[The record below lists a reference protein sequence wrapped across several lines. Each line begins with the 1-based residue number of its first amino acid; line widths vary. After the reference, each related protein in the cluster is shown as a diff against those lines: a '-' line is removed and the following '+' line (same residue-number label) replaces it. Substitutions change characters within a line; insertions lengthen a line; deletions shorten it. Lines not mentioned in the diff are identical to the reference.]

1 MIEVLKILFLK
12 FRRKNTLMEELHK
25 IVEYKF
31 IDKESKLYDSA
42 IDLRYSEFYETSN
55 RAKET
60 IFDEFEYKS
69 LRIVAYIDDKV
80 IGHARLFVHDS
91 MGEITQVVVDHEYR
105 GMKIGVG
112 IMTRLIEKA
121 KEMKVGYITLDA
133 RVYAIEFYKRLGFE
147 TRGEEYISPKTGM
160 PIIKMVQEFNY

>member
-1 MIEVLKILFLK
+1 MK
-12 FRRKNTLMEELHK
+12 ELHK

-42 IDLRYSEFYETSN
+42 IDLRYREFYETSN

-60 IFDEFEYKS
+60 IFDEFEDKS

-91 MGEITQVVVDHEYR
+91 VGEITQVVVDHEYR
-105 GMKIGVG
+105 GMKIGAG
-112 IMTRLIEKA
+112 MMQRLIEKIH
-121 KEMKVGYITLDA
+121 EMKVKFITLDA
-133 RVYAIEFYKRLGFE
+133 RVYAVDFYKKFGFN
-147 TRGEEYISPKTGM
+147 TKGEEYISPKTGM